1 MSIPQHIAIIMDGN
15 GRWAKNIG
23 KERTHGHYHGAL
35 NIRRIAIKAH
45 HLGIKVLT
53 LYAFSTENWKRPKS
67 EVSFIMDL
75 PRVFLQ
81 KYLQE
86 LIDNDI
92 CIQFIGDWKNLPS
105 STVKIC
111 EELLE
116 KTKNNQGLK
125 LVLAINYGSKQEIVK
140 AVNEFIIQNPN
151 TMISESQLESFLDTS
166 HLPPVDLCIRT
177 SGEKRLSNFL
187 LWQLAYSEL
196 VFSPLHWPEFTEQDF
211 EDTLT
216 EYESRQRRYGGL

>member
-1 MSIPQHIAIIMDGN
+1 MNIPQHIAIIMDGN
-15 GRWAKNIG
+15 GRWAKSIG
-23 KERTHGHYHGAL
+23 KERTHGHYHGAI
-35 NIRRIAIKAH
+35 NIRKIAIKAH

-92 CIQFIGDWKNLPS
+92 CIQFIGDWKNLPL

-116 KTKNNQGLK
+116 KTKDNQGLK

-140 AVNEFIIQNPN
+140 AVNDFISNNPN
-151 TMISESQLESFLDTS
+151 AMIDESQLESFLSTS
-166 HLPPVDLCIRT
+166 HLPPIDLCIRT

-211 EDTLT
+211 ENTLI

>member
-53 LYAFSTENWKRPKS
+53 LYAFSTENWKRPES

-151 TMISESQLESFLDTS
+151 TMICESQLESFLDTS